1 MWTRPFVDKLKSSKP
16 DRFFMQLL
24 TQGET
29 KWDTVNFLCEE
40 KRKERKT
47 ILPEW
52 IIRLKSLHLA
62 KLFSFQTFKFFLL
75 IRELVTENGAL
86 PPWDI
91 PAGIVVECIILGL
104 LDWTFVLMDT
114 IAMIPWI
121 DNMGSLSHRC
131 KALIIIHLAI
141 SILTSNFVVLCKVC
155 YHFGPIHF
163 LNILSPN
170 LADIFFITFSTQFSL
185 LKFNGWKLN

>member
-29 KWDTVNFLCEE
+29 KCDTVNFLCEE
-40 KRKERKT
+40 KRKERT

-75 IRELVTENGAL
+75 IRELVTENGPL
-86 PPWDI
+86 PPWDM
-91 PAGIVVECIILGL
+91 PAGMVVECIILGL
-104 LDWTFVLMDT
+104 LDWTFVLMNKT
-114 IAMIPWI
+114 NMISFRDISKGPE
-121 DNMGSLSHRC
+121 
-131 KALIIIHLAI
+131 LAI
-141 SILTSNFVVLCKVC
+141 HWASHYTPSNENLWIVTPKWEISSSNNCCFDER
-155 YHFGPIHF
+155 
-163 LNILSPN
+163 LN
-170 LADIFFITFSTQFSL
+170 
-185 LKFNGWKLN
+185 